1 MTDYAA
7 LAREIEAWIALKVRE
22 SGTGGI
28 VLGLSGGVDS
38 GVTAA
43 LSARALGNGKVLCL
57 ALPCGS
63 SQDDTG
69 DALRLAGILDIECR
83 VIDLDP
89 VLASLVRSVGLDAA
103 DRLAIANV
111 KARLRM
117 TIIYAFSR
125 GRLVAGTSN
134 FSEILVGY
142 WTKWGDGAADILPL
156 GRLWK
161 EEVYDLAR
169 ELDLPDWLIGKIPS
183 AGLWPG
189 QSDEGEMGVSYADIR
204 HYYEGDLSPGDAFDR
219 IEEMKSITEHKR
231 NPISFFDAR
240 KWIGDNE

>member
-1 MTDYAA
+1 MTDYTA
-7 LAREIEAWIALKVRE
+7 LACEIESWITQRVSE
-22 SGTGGI
+22 SGAGGV

-43 LSARALGNGKVLCL
+43 LSARALGNENVLCL

-63 SQDDTG
+63 SQTDTDDSI
-69 DALRLAGILDIECR
+69 RLAGFLGIKCR
-83 VIDLDP
+83 KIDLDP
-89 VLASLVRSVGLDAA
+89 VLASLIRSA
-103 DRLAIANV
+103 DLNPADTLAIANV

-117 TIIYAFSR
+117 TVIYAFS
-125 GRLVAGTSN
+125 GGKLVAGTSN
-134 FSEILVGY
+134 YSEILVGY

-161 EEVYDLAR
+161 EEVFALAR

-189 QSDEGEMGVSYADIR
+189 QSDEGEMGFSYTDIR
-204 HYYEGDLSPGDAFDR
+204 HYFQGDFPPGDASDR
-219 IEEMKSITEHKR
+219 IAAMKRATDHKR
-231 NPISFFDAR
+231 NPIPFFDAR
-240 KWIGDNE
+240 KWIGNNE